1 MSAPTCPT
9 IVFEPLQEADLFA
22 CYTLCQNTFGECP
35 TFAEVQETFAQCQ
48 SDPHYNFLVG
58 KINGQIAAYTSMIFY
73 HNLFDGTS
81 PIVSLWHAH
90 IP

>member
-35 TFAEVQETFAQCQ
+35 AFAEVQET
-48 SDPHYNFLVG
+48 
-58 KINGQIAAYTSMIFY
+58 KSMDKLPLIR
-73 HNLFDGTS
+73 
-81 PIVSLWHAH
+81 P
-90 IP
+90 